1 MRNIGS
7 AVTRWIEQITQ
18 PEDGHIDPKVL
29 EVMSFRGGADAL
41 NPGENVNPLLVD
53 TTVGCMTRF
62 RLGIPKEEAFMLSMV
77 GARIL
82 MKDVEAWRLMVGIE
96 GLDDKSII
104 NAVKL
109 SGFSGV
115 CSDPFGV
122 VGYQFV
128 KGISPDGATIEN
140 VRTMVERSCC
150 FFTPRGST
158 RPEKFALANELLG
171 TVGINDEDFMIFD
184 TFWYFDT
191 SEARLPKE
199 YILQLLTYWH
209 MGIHSPRAW
218 QFQSIRYVGIY
229 NPRLNEAYR
238 LRIDAIPDDV
248 ITEVDHMANY

>member
-77 GARIL
+77 GAQIL

-128 KGISPDGATIEN
+128 KGINPDGATIEN
-140 VRTMVERSCC
+140 
-150 FFTPRGST
+150 
-158 RPEKFALANELLG
+158 
-171 TVGINDEDFMIFD
+171 
-184 TFWYFDT
+184 
-191 SEARLPKE
+191 
-199 YILQLLTYWH
+199 
-209 MGIHSPRAW
+209 
-218 QFQSIRYVGIY
+218 
-229 NPRLNEAYR
+229 
-238 LRIDAIPDDV
+238 
-248 ITEVDHMANY
+248 

>member
-1 MRNIGS
+1 M
-7 AVTRWIEQITQ
+7 
-18 PEDGHIDPKVL
+18 
-29 EVMSFRGGADAL
+29 
-41 NPGENVNPLLVD
+41 
-53 TTVGCMTRF
+53 
-62 RLGIPKEEAFMLSMV
+62 
-77 GARIL
+77 
-82 MKDVEAWRLMVGIE
+82 
-96 GLDDKSII
+96 
-104 NAVKL
+104 KL

-184 TFWYFDT
+184 TFWYFET

-248 ITEVDHMANY
+248 MTEVDHMANY